1 MRAAAT
7 AFQACYEGRMRR
19 SLFVLAVVVLLAGR
33 SWADAP
39 ASTAATGSLHRF
51 TLPEATAAAMKNP
64 RVAMARLDAQVAAAR
79 EDEADALRMPRLSAT
94 AFVGPSPKASCVNLD
109 CTVTTPQNQSL
120 AFSGA
125 FGGASLTVTQPL
137 YTFGKIAAARQA
149 AHAGYR
155 ASVALADEQA
165 GDTAVEV
172 ARAYWGVKLA
182 RTLTWMLDDGLDEIT
197 TALKSDDGKDM
208 SVQDQQRV
216 AVLIAEAKSQRA
228 DAVMAEAQAL
238 AGLRA
243 LTQRSDADVDEAELQ
258 VLAAASGYAAEP
270 TSADRPQVRAAQ
282 AGVAAATAMARLEAR
297 QAWPDLAVVA
307 QVGASR
313 AQGIEDPP
321 SIFANDPFN
330 ANSGGLALVLRWNVD
345 PWTVAARLARAKLQT
360 ARATALASAAAAGA
374 SFELTSAVAQVDA
387 AKAKVAATAEGETAG
402 RAWVASILQ
411 AQAIGTAEPRDMVDA
426 YLAWFQMRARWAASV
441 TDLNVALVRLGRA
454 RGEFHADSSVQATE
468 QR

>member
-1 MRAAAT
+1 MRP
-7 AFQACYEGRMRR
+7 
-19 SLFVLAVVVLLAGR
+19 SLFVIAVLISLAAH

-39 ASTAATGSLHRF
+39 SSSPTSVHRF
-51 TLPEATAAAMKNP
+51 TLREATAAAMKNP

-79 EDEADALRMPRLSAT
+79 EDEADAARMPRLSAT
-94 AFVGPSPKASCVNLD
+94 AFVGPSPKASCSNAE

-125 FGGASLTVTQPL
+125 FGGASLTITQPL
-137 YTFGKIAAARQA
+137 YTFGKIAAARHA
-149 AHAGYR
+149 AQAGYR
-155 ASVALADEQA
+155 ASTALLDEQA

-182 RTLTWMLDDGLDEIT
+182 RTLRWMLDDGLDEIT
-197 TALKSDDGKDM
+197 AALDSEDGKDM
-208 SVQDQQRV
+208 SVQDRQRV
-216 AVLIAEAKSQRA
+216 AVLIAEAKAQRA

-243 LTQRSDADVDEAELQ
+243 LTQRADADVDEDEL
-258 VLAAASGYAAEP
+258 VAVDLAPGYLNA
-270 TSADRPQVRAAQ
+270 TSIADRPQLRAAQ
-282 AGVAAATAMARLEAR
+282 AGVTAAAALAQLERR

-313 AQGIEDPP
+313 AQGIQDPP

-345 PWTVAARLARAKLQT
+345 PWTVAARAARANVQAK
-360 ARATALASAAAAGA
+360 RAEMVASAAAAVA
-374 SFELTSAVAQVDA
+374 SFDVASALAQVDA
-387 AKAKVAATAEGETAG
+387 AKAKVAATVEGETAA

-426 YLAWFQMRARWAASV
+426 YLAWFQMRARWSAAA
-441 TDLNVALVRLGRA
+441 TDWNVALVRLGRA
-454 RGEFHADSSVQATE
+454 RGEFRADSSVQSAE

>member
-1 MRAAAT
+1 
-7 AFQACYEGRMRR
+7 MRR
-19 SLFVLAVVVLLAGR
+19 SLLVLALVVSRAAL

-39 ASTAATGSLHRF
+39 TTAAVHRF
-51 TLPEATAAAMKNP
+51 TLQEATAAAMKNP
-64 RVAMARLDAQVAAAR
+64 QVAMARLDAQVAAAR
-79 EDEADALRMPRLSAT
+79 VDEADAARLPRFSAT
-94 AFVGPSPKASCVNLD
+94 AFVGPSPKASCSNVE
-109 CTVTTPQNQSL
+109 CTVTTPRNQSL

-125 FGGASLTVTQPL
+125 FGGVSLTVTQPL
-137 YTFGKIAAARQA
+137 YTFGKIAAARRAAQA
-149 AHAGYR
+149 GSR
-155 ASVALADEQA
+155 ASAALADEQA

-197 TALKSDDGKDM
+197 AALNSEDGQTM
-208 SVQDQQRV
+208 SIQDKQRV
-216 AVLIAEAKSQRA
+216 AVLVAEAKTQRA
-228 DAVMAEAQAL
+228 DAAMAEAQAL

-243 LTQRSDADVDEAELQ
+243 LTQRGDADVDEAEL
-258 VLAAASGYAAEP
+258 AALVIAPAFTAA
-270 TSADRPQVRAAQ
+270 TSSADRPQLRAAQ
-282 AGVAAATAMARLEAR
+282 AGVAAAAALAQLERR

-345 PWTVAARLARAKLQT
+345 PWTVAARVGRANAQ
-360 ARATALASAAAAGA
+360 AQRATALASAAAAVA
-374 SFELTSAVAQVDA
+374 NFDVTSVLAQVDA
-387 AKAKVAATAEGETAG
+387 AKAKVAATVEGEAAA

-426 YLAWFQMRARWAASV
+426 YLAWFQMRARWSAAV

-454 RGEFHADSSVQATE
+454 RGEYRADSSVQPAE